1 MVNIY
6 SEQWWWFLKGVVKTK
21 QYFYCQADGK
31 VWLTPL
37 WSAFHDFLVCV
48 WPQIISICIPK
59 LIFHKK
65 KVIFVQLCTKIPS
78 SSPPLKNTT
87 KVWGCVARRDLGDR
101 SPFKRQTATKFWGFE
116 TQVWSICF
124 CICFPTGTE
133 HLSYVAHTVRLP
145 RLGLP
150 WKVSSFH
157 HASKCNTPQ
166 FDIEGGR
173 TPSIMCNHPVEGN
186 FVTLCKCFPFP
197 NTART
202 HKHFKMDRDCE
213 HPNKS
218 C

>member
-1 MVNIY
+1 M
-6 SEQWWWFLKGVVKTK
+6 
-21 QYFYCQADGK
+21 
-31 VWLTPL
+31 
-37 WSAFHDFLVCV
+37 
-48 WPQIISICIPK
+48 
-59 LIFHKK
+59 
-65 KVIFVQLCTKIPS
+65 
-78 SSPPLKNTT
+78 
-87 KVWGCVARRDLGDR
+87 GDR

-157 HASKCNTPQ
+157 HASQCNTPH

-173 TPSIMCNHPVEGN
+173 TPSIMCNHPLAGN

-197 NTART
+197 NTAHTHINVLKWIETVNIQTNPVKNQNCEIAQPGLYLRCSTGNRT
-202 HKHFKMDRDCE
+202 RISHST
-213 HPNKS
+213 NKNQS
-218 C
+218 FRPLNEAPELQGSHEFTRQTLRH